1 MPLYED
7 LARRAIEARDHAASL
22 HADAQRIRSLA
33 QILRDAHAGRRLL
46 RRCAWCERFEV
57 GQEWLRLDAIGQGQH
72 RITASL
78 LEQATHGI
86 CPDCFERER
95 ERAAHRRG
103 RS

>member
-57 GQEWLRLDAIGQGQH
+57 GREWLRLDAIGTGQH

-78 LEQATHGI
+78 LDRATHGI
-86 CPDCFERER
+86 CPECFERER
-95 ERAAHRRG
+95 MRTPAQERR
-103 RS
+103 